1 VRRRLSGGKIV
12 GTGVLASLGVAGY
25 FLANVSGMSKP
36 FKEMFASPNNDVV
49 LQAVRLGELQI
60 NIIEKG
66 TLESSK
72 NQDAFCNVEGGTG
85 IISIKPEGTRVKK
98 GEVVCE
104 LDSAAL
110 KDSLTNQKIT
120 TESAKAN
127 FANAT
132 LTREVAQIAVTEYV
146 EGIYKQDLATVEG
159 EIKLAESE
167 LSRSADRVDWAQR
180 MYLKGYVSLAQKV
193 SEDLALKKARFALE
207 QAQSK
212 KKVLVDYTRDKT
224 IKELE
229 SDVKKA
235 LSDELAKKATHELEA
250 GKEKKLVRQI
260 DACSIVAPSDGLVV
274 YANDPTRAFMSNT
287 PQVEEGAQVRERQK
301 IFSLPDI
308 SKMQVNTKVHE
319 SHIKNVKPG
328 MKAKIRVDA
337 FSNDLLDGEVTDV
350 AALPDTASMFSSDIK
365 VYTTKV
371 RIDSTLTGLRPGMN
385 AEVTILVNQL
395 DKVLTVPVMAVL
407 EFGGKD
413 YVTKKV
419 DGRFVQSP
427 IELGLSNEKFVEVKK
442 GAKEG
447 ELVAMSPI
455 SLMTDEEKR
464 NAFGS
469 TGKATLRDWSKE
481 ESAEAAATAAVK
493 GAPGPA
499 GAPGEGKMAGA
510 AAKGKASGKARG
522 KGAGMPPWVAKL
534 SAEEKMQLF
543 RGTEEEKR
551 EIATTKGGLTAE
563 QADQYLQQMAE
574 RMKNFGGGGGRG
586 MGGGGRGRG
595 GFGGGEG
602 GSDQ

>member
-1 VRRRLSGGKIV
+1 
-12 GTGVLASLGVAGY
+12 
-25 FLANVSGMSKP
+25 M
-36 FKEMFASPNNDVV
+36 
-49 LQAVRLGELQI
+49 RLGELEI
-60 NIIEKG
+60 TVVEKG

-72 NQDAFCNVEGGTG
+72 NQDAFCNVEGGTT

-132 LTREVAQIAVTEYV
+132 LTREVAEIAVREYV

-167 LSRSADRVDWAQR
+167 LSRAEDRVDWAQR

-235 LSDELAKKATHELEA
+235 LSDELAKKATLELET
-250 GKEKKLVRQI
+250 GKEKKLERQI
-260 DACSIVAPSDGLVV
+260 AACMIIAPSDGLVV

-308 SKMQVNTKVHE
+308 SQMQVNTKVHE
-319 SHIKNVKPG
+319 SHINKVKMG

-337 FSNDLLDGEVTDV
+337 FSNELLDGEVTDV
-350 AALPDTASMFSSDIK
+350 AALPDTASLFSSDIK

-371 RIDSTLTGLRPGMN
+371 RIDSPLPGLRPGMN
-385 AEVTILVNQL
+385 AEVTIQVDQL

-407 EFGGKD
+407 EFDGKD
-413 YVTKKV
+413 HVTKKI
-419 DGRFVQSP
+419 DGRFVQTRGRARSLEREIRRGEEGREGGRHRGDEP
-427 IELGLSNEKFVEVKK
+427 DLAHDRRREAQRLRLDGQGHASRLVQGRDRR
-442 GAKEG
+442 GAAKAAAG
-447 ELVAMSPI
+447 TPGPGHRCRCA
-455 SLMTDEEKR
+455 
-464 NAFGS
+464 
-469 TGKATLRDWSKE
+469 GKAGRRWQRQGRGQGSGQGRGH
-481 ESAEAAATAAVK
+481 AAVD
-493 GAPGPA
+493 GEALA
-499 GAPGEGKMAGA
+499 GRANA
-510 AAKGKASGKARG
+510 AVQRHGR
-522 KGAGMPPWVAKL
+522 
-534 SAEEKMQLF
+534 
-543 RGTEEEKR
+543 R
-551 EIATTKGGLTAE
+551 ERT
-563 QADQYLQQMAE
+563 
-574 RMKNFGGGGGRG
+574 R
-586 MGGGGRGRG
+586 
-595 GFGGGEG
+595 
-602 GSDQ
+602 S